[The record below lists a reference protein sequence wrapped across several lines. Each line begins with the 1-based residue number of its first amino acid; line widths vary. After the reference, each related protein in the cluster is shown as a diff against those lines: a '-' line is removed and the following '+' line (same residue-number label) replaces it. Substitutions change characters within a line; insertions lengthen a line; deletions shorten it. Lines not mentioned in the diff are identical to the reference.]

1 MKIGDVTVVSQTQ
14 TVAGLS
20 HNSCVLSRERGK
32 MGRCKYNQVD
42 NSGKAWRNAFLVI
55 DSMCFLSS
63 GKIGSKSIIV
73 GIENSK
79 A

>member
-1 MKIGDVTVVSQTQ
+1 MKIGDVTVVLHTQ

-20 HNSCVLSRERGK
+20 HNSCISCRERGG

-42 NSGKAWRNAFLVI
+42 NSGRTWRNAFLVL
-55 DSMCFLSS
+55 DSMRSLAS
-63 GKIGSKSIIV
+63 GKIGSKSVIV